1 MIDVSLMYLPQST
14 LLLPHPLLFT
24 ENCKPMKTKLLSL
37 LLLFSF
43 SLFGQPALTLDYYI
57 QDGFHEYNLVLLDST
72 ELNKNGSN
80 VIWDFSKGE
89 VKGASKSYS
98 LDTLSLFYQNHYP
111 ELAVVEKRLSEIIA
125 HQVYYHYLDFDQK
138 ITSIAEGFIDY
149 DVFADVS
156 TVYFDPAVLFP
167 EDLDFEQ
174 TLKDTFIYQ
183 GYTFENN
190 SRKLDTIQDITTFS
204 YAAYGQFIHPNKD
217 TFCDVIKIT
226 ALVETH
232 SGNSYETNTWYS
244 KKANGILAETGNY
257 YNGDLKNGLKRV
269 SVKNMDLVNISAN
282 LLSSDTLIINHS
294 LKKCGIQLSL
304 FSIDACTN
312 SNDYDIAFIDY
323 FNDGIIEDTSL
334 LIHPETHQP
343 SFEIGTHRILWKHTQ
358 SDLPT
363 LLEKI
368 IIVKDI
374 RKPSIDGIFYGGG
387 YHLTIPRD
395 SSSILISPNTLSI
408 GAIDNNCQDDLIFR
422 IWLDVMEV
430 DSFPNPDSLS
440 IESILANLPSSYN
453 LSCFEERDK
462 WFFGWIYVFDAAGNW
477 DAKSIGVNVT
487 SNECT
492 YYCPSDTFTKL
503 SVKDINGNSLNQIIP
518 YEYGKEMEWQDGL
531 YLYRV
536 CEPNTTTSFA
546 LRKTSSVVENVSA
559 FDLSLIQQHIL
570 GIKLFTTFQQFAA
583 ADVNYS
589 GDITAFDLLTIKRTI
604 LGLNPRFNGD
614 RSWVFFEQTEELL
627 DMHPNI
633 DVLPLHLLEEKHF
646 LLKDT
651 TYHFLGI
658 KLGNVSTY

>member
-1 MIDVSLMYLPQST
+1 MIDVSLMDLPQST
-14 LLLPHPLLFT
+14 LLLPHLLLFT
-24 ENCKPMKTKLLSL
+24 KDCKPMKTNLLYL
-37 LLLFSF
+37 LLLLPFV
-43 SLFGQPALTLDYYI
+43 LFGQPALTMDYYI

-89 VKGASKSYS
+89 IKGAAKSYS
-98 LDTLSLFYQNHYP
+98 LDTLSLLYQNRYP
-111 ELAVVEKRLSEIIA
+111 ELAVVERRLSEIIA
-125 HQVYYHYLDFDQK
+125 HQVNYHYLDFDRK
-138 ITSIAEGFIDY
+138 VTSIAEGYIDY
-149 DVFADVS
+149 DVFANVS
-156 TVYFDPAVLFP
+156 TVYFDPTVLFP
-167 EDLDFEQ
+167 EGLGFEQ

-190 SRKLDTIQDITTFS
+190 NRKLDTIQDITTFS

-244 KKANGILAETGNY
+244 KKANGILAETGNA

-269 SVKNMDLVNISAN
+269 SVKNMDLVNISDN

-294 LKKCGIQLSL
+294 LKKCGIQLSI
-304 FSIDACTN
+304 FSNNTCTN
-312 SNDYDIAFIDY
+312 PNDYDIAFIDY
-323 FNDGIIEDTSL
+323 FNDGVIEDTSL
-334 LIHPETHQP
+334 LIHPETHQR
-343 SFEIGTHRILWKHTQ
+343 SFDIGTHRILWKQTQ
-358 SDLPT
+358 SGLPL

-374 RKPSIDGIFYGGG
+374 RKPSINGIFYGGG
-387 YHLTIPRD
+387 FHLTIPRD
-395 SSSILISPNTLSI
+395 SSSILISPYTLSI

-422 IWLDVMEV
+422 IWLDVMAE
-430 DSFPNPDSLS
+430 DGIPNPDSLS
-440 IESILANLPSSYN
+440 IESILADLPSSYN

-477 DAKSIGVNVT
+477 SAKSIAVNVIA
-487 SNECT
+487 NECT
-492 YYCPSDTFTKL
+492 YYCPSETFTKL
-503 SVKDINGNSLNQIIP
+503 SIKDINGNSLNQIIS
-518 YEYGKEMEWQDGL
+518 YEYGKEMEWQGGL

-536 CEPNTTTSFA
+536 CEADTTTSFA
-546 LRKTSSVVENVSA
+546 LRKTSSVVENVTS

-570 GIKLFTTFQQFAA
+570 GIKPFTTFQQFAA

-604 LGLNPRFNGD
+604 LGLNPRFNGG
-614 RSWVFFEQTEELL
+614 RSWVFFEQAEGLL
-627 DMHPNI
+627 DMHPNT
-633 DVLPLHLLEEKHF
+633 DVLPIHLLEEKRY
-646 LLKDT
+646 LLQDT

-658 KLGNVSTY
+658 KLGDVNTR

>member
-1 MIDVSLMYLPQST
+1 MYLPQST